1 MREAPG
7 YREPRGDKKWGG
19 DPAVSRKAKDLEF
32 LLSDFIYHTY
42 KILDKMCYMS
52 FTSKDKEFQ
61 EWDKRRSNLKAYM
74 RNLSPWALRILSLHR
89 ILETDFSDHAAIRE
103 DLRRLEKLDPD
114 LIAKVAAS
122 AKPCPRRFELALR
135 SYEEAKNKLGGEPTG
150 KEAYRYLKEYG
161 SQVYKD
167 AGIELPELRVY
178 LSYLSQARSVC
189 A

>member
-1 MREAPG
+1 MGR
-7 YREPRGDKKWGG
+7 RS
-19 DPAVSRKAKDLEF
+19 AVSRKAKHLEF
-32 LLSDFIYHTY
+32 LLRDFIYRTD
-42 KILDKMCYMS
+42 KILDKMRYMS

-89 ILETDFSDHAAIRE
+89 ILETDFSDHAAIRK

-135 SYEEAKNKLGGEPTG
+135 SYEEAKKKLGGEPTG

-167 AGIELPELRVY
+167 AGLELPELRAY